1 MAIPQARRWCFTVQL
16 GNVEHST
23 LAEWEAEMRTKTF
36 AGVRYLVFQ
45 REAATTTLREHVQGY
60 IHFSGQKRPATV
72 NEKLLGKKIHLEV
85 AQGTPADNR
94 AYCTSESKRMAGA
107 EPFEYGEIPGNQGS
121 KLTAVAKMIE
131 EKGLNETIKEYPATF
146 IVHSTGMA
154 KLSNFY
160 QIEDLRGKRRDV
172 PVRLIVA
179 YGDAGCGKTTW
190 ADAYDPLETFTF
202 PEQSD
207 SGPTWFDG
215 YQGERTLVI
224 QDWDDKTMKI
234 RTLLRM
240 CDETYHQFK
249 VHGGYTIGKWDTI
262 IITANPHPA
271 DWYNHKENYF
281 SYDGITV
288 GPLQRRIK
296 HLFHGTGMYPNNRW
310 TENQE
315 DIVEMPTRDT
325 IENKGPVDYD
335 EEVTAVLDDLQQ
347 QQEDEE
353 NDFMSDIPPTE
364 VAETEET
371 DHILFGQDGDQEPG
385 GEDLFAG
392 GRFDCF

>member
-1 MAIPQARRWCFTVQL
+1 MAQLEMATSTQAV
-16 GNVEHST
+16 
-23 LAEWEAEMRTKTF
+23 
-36 AGVRYLVFQ
+36 
-45 REAATTTLREHVQGY
+45 HVQGY
-60 IHFSGQKRPATV
+60 IHYSRPKRPSTIG
-72 NEKLLGKKIHLEV
+72 NIYKLKAESFQMG
-85 AQGTPADNR
+85 AANATPADNR
-94 AYCTSESKRMAGA
+94 AYCTLDEKRLPGTAPW
-107 EPFEYGEIPGNQGS
+107 EFGECPGNQGS

-131 EKGLNETIKEYPATF
+131 EKGLRETIKEHPATF
-146 IVHSTGMA
+146 IVHSTGMG
-154 KLSNFY
+154 KLDNYY
-160 QIEDLRGKRRDV
+160 QIEALRGKRREE

-190 ADAYDPLETFTF
+190 ADAYDPEQTFTF

-249 VHGGYTIGKWDTI
+249 VHGGYTIGKWETI

-315 DIVEMPTRDT
+315 DIIQMPTRLT
-325 IENKGPVDYD
+325 IDQKQLADLD
-335 EEVTAVLDDLQQ
+335 KEVTEILEDLKR

-364 VAETEET
+364 VAATEET
-371 DHILFGQDGDQEPG
+371 DHIMFGEDGDQEPG
-385 GEDLFAG
+385 GEDLFAAG
-392 GRFDCF
+392 QFDVF